1 MANGMN
7 TNCRYKMIV
16 HIGYIVLTICIL
28 VHSNQKTA
36 AKAHIGKFLE
46 MIEQWNFHISDL
58 AIVGAGIG
66 GISTAYWLKYY
77 LNESIAITIY
87 ESNEVYSKYS

>member
-1 MANGMN
+1 
-7 TNCRYKMIV
+7 MIV
-16 HIGYIVLTICIL
+16 RIGYIVLTICIL
-28 VHSNQKTA
+28 VHCNQDETA
-36 AKAHIGKFLE
+36 AKPHIGKFLE
-46 MIEQWNFHISDL
+46 MIKQWNFHIFGL

-87 ESNEVYSKYS
+87 ESNEVY